1 MYSEYLTREVLQG
14 FGNYIR
20 RTCNSHL
27 RCGKEFVLFSK
38 GENVLQNVINRVI
51 NIGTW
56 KGMEKNVDKKT
67 IRTTDYDRSKKTEVC
82 GIFQP
87 FVLIGKIFTCEIECR
102 ISVTKAGFNKKVL
115 FACKLG

>member
-1 MYSEYLTREVLQG
+1 MKTLLLPVKGETVLQG
-14 FGNYIR
+14 MIDR
-20 RTCNSHL
+20 L
-27 RCGKEFVLFSK
+27 
-38 GENVLQNVINRVI
+38 I
-51 NIGTW
+51 NIGTCY
-56 KGMEKNVDKKT
+56 GMEKNLDKTT
-67 IRTTDYDRSKKTEVC
+67 IPTTDYDRSKKTEVC

>member
-67 IRTTDYDRSKKTEVC
+67 IRTTDYDRSKKTEEC

-87 FVLIGKIFTCEIECR
+87 FGLLDAIFTREIEFR
-102 ISVTKAGFNKKVL
+102 ISMTKAGFNRNKAAFCLQV
-115 FACKLG
+115 